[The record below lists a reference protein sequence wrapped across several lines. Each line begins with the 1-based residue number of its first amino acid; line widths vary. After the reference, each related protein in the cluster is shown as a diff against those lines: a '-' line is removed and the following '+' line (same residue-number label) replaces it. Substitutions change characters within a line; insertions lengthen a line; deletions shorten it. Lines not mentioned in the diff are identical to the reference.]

1 LEQTLTGTWS
11 PALPSKL
18 PEAEA
23 IIDCKDLWKV
33 YGDTLTA
40 QKVVADRLTKDA
52 SLAQHNAVVGVGGVS
67 FSVRRGEIFCVMGLS
82 GSGKSTVVRHING
95 LVTPTAGQILVGGR
109 DVARM
114 KEPELRALRA
124 EKIGMVF
131 QNMALLPHRT
141 VRENVAFGLEVRRQ
155 SRASRFARAEEMLAA
170 VQLTGWGNRYP
181 SELSG
186 GMQQRVGIARALA
199 INPDILLMDE
209 PFSALDPLIRT
220 ALQDQFLDLA
230 RGMGKT
236 TVFITHDL
244 SEALKMGDCVAI
256 MRDGVI
262 VQTGTPAELV
272 LAPADDYV
280 RTFTKGMSR
289 LPFVT
294 AGAIMRRIEPSLVAG
309 KPMVAVTDTL
319 DTLVDRLGEATGG
332 LIVSDAG
339 LPVGQI
345 AFDDLLNEIR
355 INR

>member
-1 LEQTLTGTWS
+1 MEQTSTGTWS
-11 PALPSKL
+11 PALQPRAMQ
-18 PEAEA
+18 AEA
-23 IIDCKDLWKV
+23 IIDCRDLWKV
-33 YGDTLTA
+33 YGDPLTA
-40 QKVVADRLTKDA
+40 RKVVEARLTKPEA
-52 SLAQHNAVVGVGGVS
+52 IARYNAVVGVGGVS
-67 FSVRRGEIFCVMGLS
+67 FAVKRGEIFCVMGLS

-95 LVTPTAGQILVGGR
+95 LVAPTAGEILVGAR
-109 DVARM
+109 DVAKM
-114 KEPELRALRA
+114 AEPELRALRA

-155 SRASRFARAEEMLAA
+155 SRALRFARAEEMLAA
-170 VQLTGWGNRYP
+170 MQLTGWGNRYP

-199 INPDILLMDE
+199 IDPDILLMDE

-220 ALQDQFLDLA
+220 ALQDQFLTLA

-244 SEALKMGDCVAI
+244 AEALKMGDRVAI

-262 VQTGTPAELV
+262 VQTGTPAELI

-280 RTFTKGMSR
+280 RTFTKGISR
-289 LPFVT
+289 LAFVT
-294 AGAIMRRIEPSLVAG
+294 AGAIMRPIEPSLVEG
-309 KPMVAVTDTL
+309 RPVVAVTDTL
-319 DTLVDRLGEATGG
+319 DTLVDRLGEASGG
-332 LIVSDAG
+332 LIVRDAER
-339 LPVGQI
+339 PVGQI
-345 AFDDLLNEIR
+345 AFDHLLDQIR